1 MLPLCKFYRYLIY
14 RLYHFRDDSPVVNV
28 IVTLSSVHL
37 MQLYTIK
44 LLLWFL
50 FSVNINW
57 NIEGNQFLV
66 FMFLFMGVNYLL
78 LYNKKKWETYD
89 EEFKNETPEHK
100 KKGLILV
107 LSYLIGSIVIFF
119 AIHIMIGLYQ
129 DSLK

>member
-14 RLYHFRDDSPVVNV
+14 RLYHFRDDTPVINV
-28 IVTLSSVHL
+28 IVTLSSIHL

-50 FSVNINW
+50 FSVEINL
-57 NIEGNQFLV
+57 NIEGDQFLV

-78 LYNKKKWETYD
+78 LYNKKRWKAYD
-89 EEFKNETPEHK
+89 EEFKDETPEHK

-107 LSYLIGSIVIFF
+107 LSYLIGSIIIFF
-119 AIHIMIGLYQ
+119 ASHIIIGLYL